1 MLKKLALFGLMLVLA
16 LGAFSGAV
24 AQDEDLTEVRLQI
37 KWVTQAQ
44 FAGYYAALEEG
55 YYEDE
60 GLDVTILP
68 GGPDIGPG
76 QVVASGGAE
85 FGVEWM
91 GVHLASR
98 EAGSGAVVIAQI
110 YQRSGIRQVAWA
122 DSGIETIA
130 DLEGRDVGVW
140 GFGNEFPLFAALVKE
155 GLDPYDP
162 NDVNIVSQ
170 PFDMGLLLNRE
181 VDAAA
186 AMTYNELAQVLE
198 VVGEDGEFPVYTLED
213 LSIIDLNEVGT
224 AMLEDNIFV
233 NEEWLAEDGN
243 EEIAIRFLKAS
254 LRGWIFCR
262 DNVDACVDYVLAS
275 GSTLG
280 EGHQRWMMNEVNRLI
295 WPSPLGVGVM
305 DQDLFAQTAEI
316 AQTYEIISQPPD
328 DGAYRND
335 LVEAALAELQEEYPD
350 LDVFGENYTPVEV
363 EVTPNGE

>member
-1 MLKKLALFGLMLVLA
+1 MVRKILFFVLVLVLA
-16 LGAFSGAV
+16 LGAVPAIT
-24 AQDEDLTEVRLQI
+24 AQDEELTPVRLQI

-44 FAGYYAALEEG
+44 FAGYYAALGEG
-55 YYEDE
+55 YYEEE
-60 GLDVTILP
+60 GLDVEILP

-76 QVVASGGAE
+76 QVVAAGGAE

-130 DLEGRDVGVW
+130 DLEGRTVGVW

-155 GLDPYDP
+155 GLDPLDP
-162 NDVNIVSQ
+162 NDVEIVSQ

-181 VDAAA
+181 VEAAA
-186 AMTYNELAQVLE
+186 AMTYNELAQILE
-198 VVGEDGEFPVYTLED
+198 TVGEDGEFPLYTLED

-233 NEEWLAEDGN
+233 NEDWLAEEGN
-243 EEIAIRFLKAS
+243 DEIAVAFLKAS
-254 LRGWIFCR
+254 VRGWIFCR
-262 DNVDACVDYVLAS
+262 DNVDACVDYVLES

-280 EGHQRWMMNEVNRLI
+280 AGHQTWMMNEVNRLI
-295 WPSPLGVGVM
+295 WPSPEGVGVM
-305 DQDLFAQTAEI
+305 DAALFEQTADI
-316 AQTYEIISQPPD
+316 ALNYEVISEEPD
-328 DGAYRND
+328 DGAWTNEYIF
-335 LVEAALAELQEEYPD
+335 AALAELEEEYPD
-350 LDVFGENYTPVEV
+350 LDIYGLEYEPAEV

>member
-1 MLKKLALFGLMLVLA
+1 MLRKMLLLGLILVLV
-16 LGAFSGAV
+16 LSVLPGVF
-24 AQDEDLTEVRLQI
+24 AQDDELTEVRLQI

-44 FAGYYAALEEG
+44 FAGYYAALGEG
-55 YYEDE
+55 YYEE
-60 GLDVTILP
+60 AGLDVTILP

-98 EAGSGAVVIAQI
+98 EAGSGAVVIGQI

-130 DLEGRDVGVW
+130 DLEGQRVGVW

-155 GLDPYDP
+155 GLDPLDP
-162 NDVNIVSQ
+162 NDVEIVSQ

-198 VVGEDGEFPVYTLED
+198 VVGEDGEFPVYTIDD
-213 LSIIDLNEVGT
+213 LNIIDLNEVGT

-233 NEEWLAEDGN
+233 NEDWLAEDGN
-243 EEIAIRFLKAS
+243 EEIAIDFLKAS

-262 DNVDACVDYVLAS
+262 DNVEACVDYVLAS

-280 EGHQRWMMNEVNRLI
+280 AGHQAWMMNEVNRLI
-295 WPSPLGVGVM
+295 WPSPNGVGVM
-305 DQDLFAQTAEI
+305 DADLFAQTADI
-316 AQTYEIISQPPD
+316 ALNYEVISQEPD
-328 DGAYRND
+328 EGAYRND
-335 LVEAALAELQEEYPD
+335 LVEAALAELQEEYPE
-350 LDVFGENYTPVEV
+350 LDVFGLDYEPAEV